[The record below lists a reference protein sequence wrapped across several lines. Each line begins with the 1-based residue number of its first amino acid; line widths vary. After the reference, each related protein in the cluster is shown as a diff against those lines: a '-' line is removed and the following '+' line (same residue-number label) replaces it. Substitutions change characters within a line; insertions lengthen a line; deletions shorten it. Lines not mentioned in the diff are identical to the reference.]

1 MNPMIQSTKMPLIQ
15 IHNQVC
21 ILQMPL
27 INNSFQ
33 LFKLSKVHLVMALVE
48 TMPLVLMCGET
59 KNPLM
64 QKGNKLLN

>member
-1 MNPMIQSTKMPLIQ
+1 
-15 IHNQVC
+15 
-21 ILQMPL
+21 MPL

-33 LFKLSKVHLVMALVE
+33 LFKLFKVHLVMALVE
-48 TMPLVLMCGET
+48 TVPLVLMCGET